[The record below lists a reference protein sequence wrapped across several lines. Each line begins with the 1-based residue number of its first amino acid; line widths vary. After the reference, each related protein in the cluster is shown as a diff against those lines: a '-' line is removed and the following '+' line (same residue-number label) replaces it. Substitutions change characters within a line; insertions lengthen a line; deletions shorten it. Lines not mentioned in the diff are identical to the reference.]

1 MGRRLSL
8 RHLCALCLVLPVWCA
23 ASSSFDLT
31 FDVAFRAT
39 NRQTPFE
46 AVLNGGTKHGSFT
59 VRFHHEWAPIGV
71 ARVRELADANF
82 FDNNRFY
89 RVVAGF
95 MAQWGLNGDPDVN
108 ARWAAK
114 TIKVFRPPTHF
125 SHMSRPTFPISHLLI
140 CFFEFRPP
148 THFSHMSRPTF
159 SDLTFSSCLSRTTR
173 ADVCS
178 HRTCAAR

>member
-71 ARVRELADANF
+71 ARVRELADAKF

-148 THFSHMSRPTF
+148 THFSHMSHPTF
-159 SDLTFSSCLSRTTR
+159 PI
-173 ADVCS
+173 S
-178 HRTCAAR
+178 HLLISFF